1 MVVKGET
8 QFPAIQAPPLPINA
22 DKQGRLNELLR
33 KYRADE
39 ISPEQYHVERAK
51 ILAEP

>member
-1 MVVKGET
+1 VTKGEV
-8 QFPAIQAPPLPINA
+8 QFPAIEAPPLPISA

-33 KYRADE
+33 KYRNDE
-39 ISPEQYHVERAK
+39 ISPEQYHTDRAK